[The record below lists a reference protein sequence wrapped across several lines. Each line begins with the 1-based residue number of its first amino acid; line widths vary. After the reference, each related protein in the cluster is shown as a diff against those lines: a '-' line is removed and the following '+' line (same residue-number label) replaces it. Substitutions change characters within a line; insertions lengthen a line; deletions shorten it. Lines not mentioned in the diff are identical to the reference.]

1 VSKNVNNLSLRCH
14 HQYNFEYLLLKG
26 DNNSYKVEDVLN
38 PNGCLLILMLASA
51 CQVVILYSTIMELF
65 ASCDV
70 LVSSLQL
77 EVKIVKS

>member
-1 VSKNVNNLSLRCH
+1 MSSPIQLPISTT
-14 HQYNFEYLLLKG
+14 QG
-26 DNNSYKVEDVLN
+26 DNNSYKVEYVLN

-51 CQVVILYSTIMELF
+51 CDVVILYSTIMELF

-77 EVKIVKS
+77 KVKIVKSSDTRRY